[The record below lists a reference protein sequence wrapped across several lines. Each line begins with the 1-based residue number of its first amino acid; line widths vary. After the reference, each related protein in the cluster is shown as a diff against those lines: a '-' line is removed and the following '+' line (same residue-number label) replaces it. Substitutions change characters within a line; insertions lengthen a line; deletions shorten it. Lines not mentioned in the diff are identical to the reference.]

1 MARNF
6 KKIEDVLRF
15 LKENN
20 NWDSVYEHCNALEQ
34 ALTSQ
39 SVDEI
44 FELITK
50 NTKSPLIYESGCGS
64 GVTTA
69 QICSHLSERGINQY
83 RLVAHDVR
91 TSLVELAR
99 SRFSDNDN
107 VELELRSGSYYS
119 DIPDESVDG
128 IFSLNTMLPFLD
140 AYYCV
145 EKDSQVHKDYLRE
158 TARVLREQK
167 PLVLTYLWKP
177 LVLVK
182 DSKIDRDILFG
193 VKLYS
198 KHLAI
203 EIFLKVLD
211 EPLKKQKRL

>member
-1 MARNF
+1 MNF
-6 KKIEDVLRF
+6 KKIEDLLRF
-15 LKENN
+15 LKENG
-20 NWDSVYEHCNALEQ
+20 NWDSVYEHSNALEV

-39 SVDEI
+39 SIDDI
-44 FELITK
+44 FGLITK
-50 NTKSPLIYESGCGS
+50 DSSAPLIYESGCGS

-69 QICSHLSERGINQY
+69 QICSDLSERGINKY

-91 TSLVELAR
+91 KSLVELAR

-107 VELELRSGSYYS
+107 VGLELRSGSDYS

-128 IFSLNTMLPFLD
+128 IFSLNTMVPFLH

-145 EKDSQVHKDYLRE
+145 EKDSQAHRDYLRE
-158 TARVLREQK
+158 TSRVLTEEK
-167 PLVLTYLWKP
+167 PLILTYLWKS

-182 DSKIDRDILFG
+182 NSKIDKDIPFR

-198 KHLAI
+198 NHPAV

-211 EPLKKQKRL
+211 EPFKK

>member
-6 KKIEDVLRF
+6 KKIEDVLRL

-20 NWDSVYEHCNALEQ
+20 NWDSVYEHSNALEV

-39 SVDEI
+39 SIDDI

-50 NTKSPLIYESGCGS
+50 DSRVPLIYESGCGS
-64 GVTTA
+64 GVTTV
-69 QICSHLSERGINQY
+69 QICNHLSERGINKY

-99 SRFSDNDN
+99 NRFSANEN
-107 VELELRSGSYYS
+107 VELELRSGSDYS
-119 DIPDESVDG
+119 DISDESVDG
-128 IFSLNTMLPFLD
+128 IFSLNTMLPFLHT
-140 AYYCV
+140 YYCV
-145 EKDSQVHKDYLRE
+145 EKDSQAHRDYLRK
-158 TARVLREQK
+158 TSRVLTEEK
-167 PLVLTYLWKP
+167 PLILTYLWKS

-182 DSKIDRDILFG
+182 DSKIDKDIPFR

-198 KHLAI
+198 NHPAI
-203 EIFLKVLD
+203 EIFLDILN
-211 EPLKKQKRL
+211 